1 MTNTL
6 KRRSVLV
13 ASAAALVGVSVEES
27 QAKTSKAKD
36 PDLDS
41 VLERL
46 LDQKE
51 RGATLSPVQK
61 YCALLSCVTAQALPE
76 AAEKIVLRALKEKV
90 PPLEIREIVYQCAP
104 YVGIGRVQETMEGVN
119 DAFKEAHISLPL
131 PTATT
136 VTDKNRRESGEQMVM
151 KLNSDRMKQILSQ
164 VPQR

>member
-51 RGATLSPVQK
+51 RGEEALDGNGQIDNKPEDTAPAQPQQPTNKRGRKKKERSEERRVGKECRSRWSP
-61 YCALLSCVTAQALPE
+61 Y
-76 AAEKIVLRALKEKV
+76 
-90 PPLEIREIVYQCAP
+90 
-104 YVGIGRVQETMEGVN
+104 
-119 DAFKEAHISLPL
+119 H
-131 PTATT
+131 
-136 VTDKNRRESGEQMVM
+136 
-151 KLNSDRMKQILSQ
+151 
-164 VPQR
+164 

>member
-61 YCALLSCVTAQALPE
+61 YCALLSCVPHKRFLRPQRRLSSELLKKRYRRSKSEKSFISAL
-76 AAEKIVLRALKEKV
+76 L
-90 PPLEIREIVYQCAP
+90 
-104 YVGIGRVQETMEGVN
+104 MW
-119 DAFKEAHISLPL
+119 
-131 PTATT
+131 
-136 VTDKNRRESGEQMVM
+136 ESGVSRKPWKASTMHLK
-151 KLNSDRMKQILSQ
+151 KLTFHCLCRR
-164 VPQR
+164 QRP

>member
-61 YCALLSCVTAQALPE
+61 YCALLSCVTTQALPE
-76 AAEKIVLRALKEKV
+76 AAEKIVLRAFKEKV
-90 PPLEIREIVYQCAP
+90 SPLEIREIVYQCALL
-104 YVGIGRVQETMEGVN
+104 MW
-119 DAFKEAHISLPL
+119 
-131 PTATT
+131 
-136 VTDKNRRESGEQMVM
+136 ESGVSRKPWKASTMHLK
-151 KLNSDRMKQILSQ
+151 KLTFHCLCRR
-164 VPQR
+164 QRP

>member
-76 AAEKIVLRALKEKV
+76 AARRLSSELLKKRYRRSKSEKSFISALLCGNRAC
-90 PPLEIREIVYQCAP
+90 P
-104 YVGIGRVQETMEGVN
+104 GNHGR
-119 DAFKEAHISLPL
+119 
-131 PTATT
+131 
-136 VTDKNRRESGEQMVM
+136 R
-151 KLNSDRMKQILSQ
+151 
-164 VPQR
+164 QRCI

>member
-36 PDLDS
+36 PYLDS

-76 AAEKIVLRALKEKV
+76 AAEKIVLRALKEKD
-90 PPLEIREIVYQCAP
+90 IAARNQ
-104 YVGIGRVQETMEGVN
+104 RN
-119 DAFKEAHISLPL
+119 RFISALL
-131 PTATT
+131 MW
-136 VTDKNRRESGEQMVM
+136 ESGVSRKPWKASTMHLK
-151 KLNSDRMKQILSQ
+151 KLTFHCLCRR
-164 VPQR
+164 QRP

>member
-36 PDLDS
+36 PYLDS

-90 PPLEIREIVYQCAP
+90 SPLEIREIVYQCAP
-104 YVGIGRVQETMEGVN
+104 YVGIGRVQELGAAALGGLGEGFGHRM
-119 DAFKEAHISLPL
+119 AFRAP
-131 PTATT
+131 
-136 VTDKNRRESGEQMVM
+136 
-151 KLNSDRMKQILSQ
+151 
-164 VPQR
+164 

>member
-36 PDLDS
+36 PYLDS

-76 AAEKIVLRALKEKV
+76 AAEKIVLRALKEK
-90 PPLEIREIVYQCAP
+90 
-104 YVGIGRVQETMEGVN
+104 GIAARNQRNRLSVRSLCGNRACPGNHGR
-119 DAFKEAHISLPL
+119 
-131 PTATT
+131 
-136 VTDKNRRESGEQMVM
+136 R
-151 KLNSDRMKQILSQ
+151 
-164 VPQR
+164 QRCI

>member
-61 YCALLSCVTAQALPE
+61 YCALLSCVTAQALSE
-76 AAEKIVLRALKEKV
+76 AAEKIVLRAFRRSKSEKS
-90 PPLEIREIVYQCAP
+90 
-104 YVGIGRVQETMEGVN
+104 
-119 DAFKEAHISLPL
+119 FISALL
-131 PTATT
+131 MW
-136 VTDKNRRESGEQMVM
+136 ESGVSRKPWKASTMHLK
-151 KLNSDRMKQILSQ
+151 KLTFHCLCRR
-164 VPQR
+164 QRP

>member
-46 LDQKE
+46 LDQK
-51 RGATLSPVQK
+51 RTRSNTQSGSKILCSPFL
-61 YCALLSCVTAQALPE
+61 C
-76 AAEKIVLRALKEKV
+76 
-90 PPLEIREIVYQCAP
+90 
-104 YVGIGRVQETMEGVN
+104 
-119 DAFKEAHISLPL
+119 
-131 PTATT
+131 
-136 VTDKNRRESGEQMVM
+136 NRTSA
-151 KLNSDRMKQILSQ
+151 S
-164 VPQR
+164 

>member
-90 PPLEIREIVYQCAP
+90 SPLEIREIVYQW
-104 YVGIGRVQETMEGVN
+104 
-119 DAFKEAHISLPL
+119 
-131 PTATT
+131 
-136 VTDKNRRESGEQMVM
+136 ESGVSRKPWKASTMHLK
-151 KLNSDRMKQILSQ
+151 KLTFHCLCRR
-164 VPQR
+164 QRP

>member
-61 YCALLSCVTAQALPE
+61 YCALLSCVTAQALSE
-76 AAEKIVLRALKEKV
+76 AAEKIVLRAFKEKV
-90 PPLEIREIVYQCAP
+90 SPLEIREIVYQCAP

-136 VTDKNRRESGEQMVM
+136 VTDKNRRESGEQM
-151 KLNSDRMKQILSQ
+151 LSLIHI
-164 VPQR
+164 